1 MTSSKIVYSDDMR
14 AMESALITLDD
25 IPGRLS
31 AEEFEQVV

>member
-1 MTSSKIVYSDDMR
+1 MR
-14 AMESALITLDD
+14 RYEASLLVLITLDD